1 MASMSIKRGCQRSFV
16 TKQPYFD
23 HSICPLIHL
32 HAKHK
37 NKMGELCHEKK
48 NLVEAYETSGHVLTK
63 KFRKLLEQY
72 DLTKKKI
79 PMLNMKGLISMA

>member
-1 MASMSIKRGCQRSFV
+1 
-16 TKQPYFD
+16 
-23 HSICPLIHL
+23 
-32 HAKHK
+32 
-37 NKMGELCHEKK
+37 MGELCHEKK